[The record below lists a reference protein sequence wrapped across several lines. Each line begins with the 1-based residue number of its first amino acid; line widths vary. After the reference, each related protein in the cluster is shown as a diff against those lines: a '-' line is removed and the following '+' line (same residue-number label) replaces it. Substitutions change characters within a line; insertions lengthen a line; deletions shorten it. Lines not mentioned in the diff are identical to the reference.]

1 MSGTNKHEIFAKG
14 LLLSTG
20 WKLVSLRLSK
30 PVANSICGTVHLPK
44 LPMPELLE
52 VEADVEAAAAA
63 LAVVEAE
70 DEAAEELPVPATT
83 RP

>member
-1 MSGTNKHEIFAKG
+1 
-14 LLLSTG
+14 
-20 WKLVSLRLSK
+20 
-30 PVANSICGTVHLPK
+30 
-44 LPMPELLE
+44 MPELLE

-70 DEAAEELPVPATT
+70 DAAAEELPVPATT